1 MNLFIITLLVTF
13 PLFFC
18 AALLFNSCRQR
29 TRKTGHGGCD
39 QSGGGAG
46 CSCSAAVQ
54 QIIQSADKI
63 R

>member
-1 MNLFIITLLVTF
+1 MNLFIATLLVTF

-18 AALLFNSCRQR
+18 AALLFNSCRKR
-29 TRKTGHGGCD
+29 TGKTGHCQ
-39 QSGGGAG
+39 QSSGGAG